1 MESLNRANIS
11 RAKTGVWET
20 GAFPEQPVGSRDLR
34 TGKSSI
40 AFLSRAHL
48 GGKKESSQGLNT
60 KEKNKANY
68 IQKQG
73 KELKLIWKAKL

>member
-40 AFLSRAHL
+40 AFLSRAYL
-48 GGKKESSQGLNT
+48 RGKKECSHRVNT
-60 KEKNKANY
+60 KEKKKANC

-73 KELKLIWKAKL
+73 KKLKLIWKAKL